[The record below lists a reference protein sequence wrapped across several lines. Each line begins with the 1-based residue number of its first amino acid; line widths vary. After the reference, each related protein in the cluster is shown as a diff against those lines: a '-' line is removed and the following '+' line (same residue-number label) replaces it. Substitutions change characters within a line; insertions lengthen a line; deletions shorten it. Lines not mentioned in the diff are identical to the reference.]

1 MIFISD
7 KTFRAADKYYGEGL
21 SHKEVRKKL
30 LKDGLD
36 KCEVESLYLL
46 ETHEQDEN
54 GNFIKKDKDSKVIS
68 YFYF

>member
-7 KTFRAADKYYGEGL
+7 KTLRAADRYYWEGL
-21 SHKEVRKKL
+21 SHKEVREQL
-30 LKDGLD
+30 LKDGPD

-54 GNFIKKDKDSKVIS
+54 GNFIKKDKESEVIS